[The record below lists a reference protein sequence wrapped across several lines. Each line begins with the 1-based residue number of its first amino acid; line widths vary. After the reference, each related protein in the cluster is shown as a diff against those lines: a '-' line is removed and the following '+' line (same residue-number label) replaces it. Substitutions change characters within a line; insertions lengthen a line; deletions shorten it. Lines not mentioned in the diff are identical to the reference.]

1 MSAERDDDIGS
12 LAETAS
18 TIGRPLPWF
27 YKNWPLLVRAY
38 EFPQPVPGPG
48 RRWNLERVRAW
59 RDREQTTPPAEPHHD
74 DALAAELRDRSRRI
88 AAGLQ

>member
-1 MSAERDDDIGS
+1 MSTERDDIGN

-18 TIGRPLPWF
+18 TIGRPIAWF
-27 YKNWPLLVRAY
+27 YKNWPLLVRHHD
-38 EFPQPVPGPG
+38 FPQPVPGPG
-48 RRWNLERVRAW
+48 RRWNLAKVRAW
-59 RDREQTTPPAEPHHD
+59 RDREQTKPPTPAVYD

>member
-1 MSAERDDDIGS
+1 MNDNDEIGT

-27 YKNWPLLVRAY
+27 YKHWPSLVRDYA
-38 EFPQPVPGPG
+38 FPQPVPGPG
-48 RRWNLERVRAW
+48 RRWNLQRVRAW
-59 RDREQTTPPAEPHHD
+59 RDREQTTPAVEPTFD